1 MANSQETPIQ
11 KEKHSPH
18 SPPIS
23 ASTGL
28 TAQTQT
34 QHPQVKSAAPNPTPG
49 TTTTTAGLT
58 PQSGS
63 SSIELT
69 TRDDLSMLY
78 RVLRFLI
85 KPLRPRLVRPPKTPH
100 PEGSPRLSP
109 PKKRNIVIKET
120 KLEGI
125 WMYHLHALGPRSE
138 KKQGIEKAQGNEQK
152 DDLGNADADVDA
164 GSNFPSPHSGRSK
177 GRGFERKHCVYYF
190 SGGGFQSP
198 PSGEHWRFLA
208 QLAQDLVGHR
218 SSVTFPGSQRSVD
231 PASDAKIELIM
242 VSYPLAPNSPAS
254 ESLRVLRN
262 WLRRVLDDAVINKET
277 VSLMGDSSGGNVIM
291 SLGFW
296 AVQNY
301 DVGSGF
307 PSTATGQGQSQ
318 SRSQS
323 QSQSA
328 DFNDGPPDGSK
339 GERETQRTHFPLTS
353 LLSISGPMDL
363 TNSSPDVPRAGA
375 LDCVLTEE
383 MTNAVANIW
392 CGHDR
397 NRPSQYSPVALSAP
411 EVSPLFQPDAA
422 FRALRDK
429 KLNVHG
435 VYGTHDVLSPSG
447 IDFMKKCQRLGVR
460 GRWLVW
466 EGQMHCFPLAAG
478 GDRLGIREGREARKF
493 VESVLRADAEMED

>member
-1 MANSQETPIQ
+1 MAPSQETPIQ
-11 KEKHSPH
+11 KDPH
-18 SPPIS
+18 SPPTPI
-23 ASTGL
+23 STGAGR
-28 TAQTQT
+28 TAQTQTPT
-34 QHPQVKSAAPNPTPG
+34 QHPQVKSTAPDPTPG
-49 TTTTTAGLT
+49 TTTTTADLT

-69 TRDDLSMLY
+69 TRNDLSLLY
-78 RVLRFLI
+78 RVLRLLI

-100 PEGSPRLSP
+100 PESSPRLSP

-125 WMYHLHALGPRSE
+125 WMYHLHALGPGSS

-152 DDLGNADADVDA
+152 EDLGNADSANSAD
-164 GSNFPSPHSGRSK
+164 SGRRAK
-177 GRGFERKHCVYYF
+177 GRGFERKHRVYYF

-208 QLAQDLVGHR
+208 QLAQDLAGHR

-242 VSYPLAPNSPAS
+242 VSYPLAPNSPAT

-262 WLRRVLDDAVINKET
+262 WLCRVLDDAAANKET

-301 DVGSGF
+301 DVE
-307 PSTATGQGQSQ
+307 
-318 SRSQS
+318 SQS
-323 QSQSA
+323 QSKSA
-328 DFNDGPPDGSK
+328 AFDEDGPDDSK
-339 GERETQRTHFPLTS
+339 GERETQRTHFPLIS

-363 TNSSPDVPRAGA
+363 TNSSPDVPRANA

-383 MTNAVANIW
+383 MTKAVANIW

-397 NRPSQYSPVALSAP
+397 NRPSQYSPIALSAP
-411 EVSPLFQPDAA
+411 EVSPLFQPDEA
-422 FRALRDK
+422 FRALSDK

-447 IDFMKKCQRLGVR
+447 IEFMKKCQKLGVR